1 MKGNWVKRVVAIVV
15 AAVLLFGV
23 VFSVLSAVL
32 FSASAAGVSAPQTG
46 DSPMI
51 YIAGIA
57 LLIALAVIIAAA
69 VAAARRSKRQ

>member
-51 YIAGIA
+51 
-57 LLIALAVIIAAA
+57 
-69 VAAARRSKRQ
+69 